1 MKIKNLFFVLLIML
15 FGCREELFI
24 DDIVNEK
31 LLVVDGSISN
41 SEGPFIINLSYSSL
55 TSSPKKNPVANCNVT
70 IKDNNGNIEELEE
83 AEKGSYVTSTNFHGI
98 IGSEYQLLIK
108 TPEGKEYKSD
118 FQEIKNIVEIDSVY
132 AQLAYIHDADLPY
145 DLPGYQF
152 YISTKVA
159 PNNNNYFL
167 WNMAETYEYEVDNK
181 LKYIETRFGQIIY
194 NNPRYDTLNICWKT
208 SFVNYFYTG
217 KTTNLSTPAISDKP
231 LHFVS
236 TDSKKLSKK
245 YSILVNQLRINKQA
259 YNYWKN
265 IENQMSDNNFLS
277 TTQPFDIQGN
287 VKNTNNPSEKVL
299 GYFTVASV
307 SSKRMFINRPN
318 VPFYYP
324 TCVVI
329 TDPRSI
335 SEYKRTHI
343 APFFFVEIGEGVYG
357 ISDEKCLDCRNQGG
371 TPSKP
376 DFWIN

>member
-1 MKIKNLFFVLLIML
+1 ML

-55 TSSPKKNPVANCNVT
+55 TSSPKKNPVTNCNVT

-132 AQLAYIHDADLPY
+132 AQLAYIHDVDLPY

-167 WNMAETYEYEVDNK
+167 WNMTETYEYEVDNK

-194 NNPRYDTLNICWKT
+194 SNPRYDTLNICWKT

-245 YSILVNQLRINKQA
+245 YSILVNQLRINKQT